1 MMGLEMRRT
10 RMEHLVNNMQY
21 LISISKY
28 DVSVISILR
37 IRKQKLREVK

>member
-10 RMEHLVNNMQY
+10 RMEHLVNNMQH
-21 LISISKY
+21 LISNSKY